1 MERDSGHVAGF
12 TTPGGHRR
20 FARAAIEA
28 LVPTPHHRRP
38 QLADLGASGAA
49 IAAAYHRSASD
60 AAAETPA
67 WPGRDLGAGPGA
79 LPDPRTAMVECLVAY
94 LDADRPAPALANLR
108 QARDHADEYGAHIAT
123 LGAGLTEAIEA
134 YVRFRQPF
142 LNELLGSARSRNR
155 SAGEVVDLLLDAES
169 AMDQLLVAFVEG
181 WQRAVEESRLGS
193 GPLVHQ
199 PPTSSALR
207 SGNWCTNRRSSG
219 CGVAYST
226 GGWKRPVP
234 WSESGAITTSTP
246 CRSTAWAPS
255 GATR

>member
-1 MERDSGHVAGF
+1 VNVAGDQTPEDGQRGDDWLGLGEAARLLGITPNTLRRWSDSGHVPSF

-49 IAAAYHRSASD
+49 IAAAYHRSASG
-60 AAAETPA
+60 AAAEAPA
-67 WPGRDLGAGPGA
+67 WLEGISGADRERFRTRGR
-79 LPDPRTAMVECLVAY
+79 AMVECLVAY

-123 LGAGLTEAIEA
+123 LGAGLTDAIEA

-169 AMDQLLVAFVEG
+169 AMDQLLIAFVEG
-181 WQRAVEESRLGS
+181 WQRAVDE
-193 GPLVHQ
+193 
-199 PPTSSALR
+199 
-207 SGNWCTNRRSSG
+207 
-219 CGVAYST
+219 
-226 GGWKRPVP
+226 
-234 WSESGAITTSTP
+234 
-246 CRSTAWAPS
+246 
-255 GATR
+255 

>member
-1 MERDSGHVAGF
+1 VSIAGDTTPEDGQKADDWLGLGEAARLLGITPNTLRRWSDSGHVAGF

-67 WPGRDLGAGPGA
+67 WLEGISAPDRERFRTRGR
-79 LPDPRTAMVECLVAY
+79 AMVECLVAY

-169 AMDQLLVAFVEG
+169 AMDQLLVAFVDG
-181 WQRAVEESRLGS
+181 WQRAVEE
-193 GPLVHQ
+193 
-199 PPTSSALR
+199 
-207 SGNWCTNRRSSG
+207 
-219 CGVAYST
+219 
-226 GGWKRPVP
+226 
-234 WSESGAITTSTP
+234 
-246 CRSTAWAPS
+246 
-255 GATR
+255 